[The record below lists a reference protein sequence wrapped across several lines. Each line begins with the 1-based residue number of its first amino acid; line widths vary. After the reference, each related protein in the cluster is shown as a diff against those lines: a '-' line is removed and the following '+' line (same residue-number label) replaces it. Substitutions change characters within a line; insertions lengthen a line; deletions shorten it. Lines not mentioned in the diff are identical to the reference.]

1 MVNVSGYGQTGPDRD
16 RAAFGVIGKAIG
28 GLRHLTGY
36 PEGTTPLADAVAKF
50 TAR

>member
-36 PEGTTPLADAVAKF
+36 PEGTTPLPDALAKF